1 LSAGAEFAVLGA
13 MNEGEVSSLEP
24 ATIAEPS
31 FSSQFKVRATATL
44 LVFGALVAYHNSLR
58 GPFVFDDVGVIEK
71 NLTIRSLWPIWNT
84 FAPPIDG
91 SPVTGRPLVNFTLAL
106 NYAFSGASVG
116 GYHLLNLLIHLL
128 AGLTLFGI
136 VRRTVRLRVGDAA
149 ALPLAFG
156 VAWLW
161 TLHPLQTEA
170 VNYVVQRA
178 ESLAGLCYLLTLYC
192 FIRGA
197 VPPAAGEGGGPPA
210 GRWFKFSVAACL
222 AGMASK
228 EVVVSAPLIVL
239 LYDRAFL
246 AGSFRRAWIERGRVY
261 AGLAAT
267 WLLLLVL
274 VIRAGSRGGSAGFGT
289 EVAWPDYALTQLQ
302 ALPHYLRLSLWPD
315 PLVFDYGTGVV
326 RYFVDVAW
334 QGGVVLLLV
343 VGAAIA
349 LWQNTWVGFLGAW
362 FFAVLAPSSSVVPVV
377 TQTMAEHRM
386 YLALAALAML
396 VVLGLQAVVGRRS
409 VAIVAGLGL
418 LLGWGTVRRNEDYRS
433 AEALWRDTAVK
444 VPGNA
449 RAHYNLAN
457 ALVLAGRAP
466 DAVREFET
474 AVRLN
479 PKNLEGQNNLGVLLA
494 ESGRVPEAMAHFAQA
509 VRLKPDDAESQL
521 NLANTLFQLGRLP
534 EAIGYYEQALRLNP
548 ALTDARDNLQ
558 AARRELSRGA
568 RRP

>member
-1 LSAGAEFAVLGA
+1 

-289 EVAWPDYALTQLQ
+289 EVAWLDYALTQLQ

-334 QGGVVLLLV
+334 QGGVVLLLA

-396 VVLGLQAVVGRRS
+396 VVLGLQAVAGRRS

-494 ESGRVPEAMAHFAQA
+494 ESGRVPEAMAHFEQA
-509 VRLKPDDAESQL
+509 VKLKPDDAESQL

-534 EAIGYYEQALRLNP
+534 EAIGHYEQALRLNP

-568 RRP
+568 HRP